1 MQTKILMSK
10 QHCGLETLIST
21 CISAVLVM
29 EELLF
34 YLFRLITILGSSS
47 ALCTKRNSP
56 VVDDG

>member
-1 MQTKILMSK
+1 
-10 QHCGLETLIST
+10 
-21 CISAVLVM
+21 M

-56 VVDDG
+56 VVDDGLEHVVAFLFWLVCKQKS